1 MIRAALLLA
10 LALLAAPAAAESVT
24 VLRVIDG
31 DTIVTAE
38 HGTVRL
44 RGIDAPESCQAW
56 GPQATRALRAK
67 LAGADASLHT
77 IGRDRYGRTLAWVRA
92 DGRDVQAL
100 MVARGHA
107 WAMRSVTLARTEQHA
122 QSRRLGLHADPNA
135 MRPGEFRKHHRC
147 PR

>member
-56 GPQATRALRAK
+56 GPQATRTLRVSAVGAPTFGVLTPTITATHPLAAINAQVVPVFGALLPVILAVQGDLPVFAARARRMT
-67 LAGADASLHT
+67 LHPEPHRMT
-77 IGRDRYGRTLAWVRA
+77 LRD
-92 DGRDVQAL
+92 Q
-100 MVARGHA
+100 
-107 WAMRSVTLARTEQHA
+107 
-122 QSRRLGLHADPNA
+122 
-135 MRPGEFRKHHRC
+135 
-147 PR
+147 